1 MKRMLG
7 AVVMAIAWVL
17 PGYCAAVLFKTTDQS
32 DLWWI
37 PSESGWGI
45 QIVQEESTIFAT
57 MFVYGPNR
65 QPTWYVAL
73 LNDPTYG
80 DFTWTG
86 TLYATTGP
94 WFGAVPFDPTATT
107 ATPVGMMT
115 FQGQQVNTATLTYT
129 VNGVQ
134 VVKQIQ
140 RETLTT
146 ILFNGSY
153 SGVLSQ
159 AAAAGSC
166 PPTVITDA
174 TPATFRI
181 LQDGASMR
189 IDSSS
194 QVGTCTFDGTYSQAG
209 HFGHVAGNYTCLN
222 GDAGTFKFFEMA
234 ASQYDIRART
244 QLSSQS
250 GCTLNGYVS
259 GLVQPPPAQ

>member
-115 FQGQQVNTATLTYT
+115 FQAQNINAATLTYT

-134 VVKQIQ
+134 IVKQIQ
-140 RETLTT
+140 RETLAT
-146 ILFNGSY
+146 IDFSGSY

-159 AAAAGSC
+159 AAYGGSC
-166 PPTVITDA
+166 APAVITDA

-181 LQDGASMR
+181 TQNGASIR

-194 QVGTCTFDGTYSQAG
+194 QVGTCTLDGNFTQQG
-209 HFGHVAGNYTCLN
+209 HMGEVTGNYSCIG
-222 GDAGTFKFFEMA
+222 GDSGTFAMSEMTASWFEFH
-234 ASQYDIRART
+234 ARIGT
-244 QLSSQS
+244 ASQS
-250 GCTLNGYVS
+250 GCTLKGFAS
-259 GLVQPPPAQ
+259 GLRQPPPAQ